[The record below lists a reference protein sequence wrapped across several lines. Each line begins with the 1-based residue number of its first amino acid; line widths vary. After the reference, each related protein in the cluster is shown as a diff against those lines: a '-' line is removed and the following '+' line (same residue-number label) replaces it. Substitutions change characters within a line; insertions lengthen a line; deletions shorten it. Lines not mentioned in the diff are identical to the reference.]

1 MIFNSW
7 IYLFFL
13 TITFLS
19 YFLISKK
26 NYKYFIIFIS
36 SSIFYGS
43 WSFKFLF
50 LIYFSIIFNYF
61 IGIQIEKIKNKK
73 IYFYLGVSINIFLL
87 FYFKYL
93 NFFLDNIISFLEI
106 LNLDIK
112 VTTLKI
118 ILPLAISFYT
128 FENISYLADVRRGF
142 IKAEKNIF
150 FYSAFIIFFPKL
162 IAGPILRASEILPQ
176 FKKLKINLNLEN
188 IKKGLWRII
197 LGLFLKVVFADNIG
211 LFVDKAFLL
220 DSKDLSG
227 IDIITISFMFGFQI
241 YFDFCAYTSIAIGSA
256 SLFNIHLVE
265 NFNFPYLSTTPREFW
280 KRWHI
285 TLSNWI
291 RDYVYLP
298 LSKVKFK
305 KRLSSSKP
313 FDVDEH
319 VSKYSI
325 NFFPLFITWL
335 LVGIWHGSS
344 WNFVF
349 WGFYHFILLLIYRLI
364 ASNISFSFIPP
375 KLKKFLNW
383 IIILPLIMLSWIPF
397 RSFDLFHTMDLYKR
411 LFDYENFFQLN
422 MRENNYIF
430 IFFIFISHL
439 ATYFII
445 KKKIYNPSYMMKCVI
460 LSVMIYLIILFLEGD
475 NKFIYFQF

>member
-7 IYLFFL
+7 IYLSFL
-13 TITFLS
+13 ILTFLS
-19 YFLISKK
+19 YFFVNKK

-50 LIYFSIIFNYF
+50 LIYFSILFNYY
-61 IGIQIEKIKNKK
+61 IGIQIEKTKIKK
-73 IYFYLGVSINIFLL
+73 IWFYFGIGVNLLIL

-93 NFFLDNIISFLEI
+93 NFFLYNIINFLEI
-106 LNLDIK
+106 FNLNLN

-176 FKKLKINLNLEN
+176 FKKLNINLKISN
-188 IKKGLWRII
+188 IKKGLWRIV

-220 DSKDLSG
+220 DAQFLSG
-227 IDIITISFMFGFQI
+227 IDVITMSFMFGFQI

-319 VSKYSI
+319 VSKKNL
-325 NFFPLFITWL
+325 NFLPLFLTWL
-335 LVGIWHGSS
+335 VVGIWHGAS

-349 WGFYHFILLLIYRLI
+349 WGFYHFTLLLLYRLI
-364 ASNISFSFIPP
+364 VGNINFSFMPS
-375 KLKKFLNW
+375 KFKNFLNW
-383 IIILPLIMLSWIPF
+383 IVILPLIMLSWIPF
-397 RSFDLFHTMDLYKR
+397 RSIDLVHTIDLYKR
-411 LFDYENFFQLN
+411 LFDLENFFQLN

-430 IFFIFISHL
+430 IFLIFISHL
-439 ATYFII
+439 IIYFII
-445 KKKIYNPSYMMKCVI
+445 KKKFYKPSYLTNSII
-460 LSVMIYLIILFLEGD
+460 LSAMIYLIILFLEGD
-475 NKFIYFQF
+475 NRFIYFQF

>member
-7 IYLFFL
+7 IYLLFL
-13 TITFLS
+13 ILTFLS

-50 LIYFSIIFNYF
+50 LIYFSILLNYF
-61 IGIQIEKIKNKK
+61 IGIKIERIKNKK
-73 IYFYLGVSINIFLL
+73 IYFYLGITVNILIL

-93 NFFLDNIISFLEI
+93 NFFLDNIINILE
-106 LNLDIK
+106 LFNLDIK
-112 VTTLKI
+112 ITTLKI

-128 FENISYLADVRRGF
+128 FENISYLTDVRRGF

-176 FKKLKINLNLEN
+176 FKKLKINPNLEN
-188 IKKGLWRII
+188 IKKGSWRII
-197 LGLFLKVVFADNIG
+197 LGLFLKVVLADNIG
-211 LFVDKAFLL
+211 IFVDKAFLL
-220 DSKDLSG
+220 DPNALSG

-265 NFNFPYLSTTPREFW
+265 NFNFPYLSTNPREFW

-285 TLSNWI
+285 SLSNWI

-298 LSKVKFK
+298 LSKVKLK

-319 VSKYSI
+319 VSRHNL
-325 NFFPLFITWL
+325 NFFPLLITWL

-349 WGFYHFILLLIYRLI
+349 WGLYHFVLLFVYKLIVN
-364 ASNISFSFIPP
+364 NINFSFLPSRFNNFIS
-375 KLKKFLNW
+375 W
-383 IIILPLIMLSWIPF
+383 ITILPIIMLSWIPF
-397 RSFDLFHTMDLYKR
+397 RSIDLVQSINLYQR
-411 LFDYENFFQLN
+411 LFDLENFFHLN

-430 IFFIFISHL
+430 IFFIFTSHL
-439 ATYFII
+439 ITYFIVRKNFYKLSYLI
-445 KKKIYNPSYMMKCVI
+445 KCFI
-460 LSVMIYLIILFLEGD
+460 LSIMVYLIILFLESD
-475 NKFIYFQF
+475 NRFIYFQF